1 MAFNQ
6 EQHYTACVRFNEKAI
21 IIQTM
26 SGNGMMAIDHMY
38 QPFILPLDVDDIALS
53 NALLQALSNSRTFTQ
68 GSDES
73 IDFFDLTKGE
83 DRYEN
88 WVSHLCQSLGYKT
101 KKSLLKNMMLCDV
114 YLFDSVINIY
124 PNRHVRLDAWDGLG
138 KDKAVT
144 LSLDSTP
151 DEIGKGLRLAMSYC
165 L

>member
-1 MAFNQ
+1 
-6 EQHYTACVRFNEKAI
+6 
-21 IIQTM
+21 
-26 SGNGMMAIDHMY
+26 
-38 QPFILPLDVDDIALS
+38 
-53 NALLQALSNSRTFTQ
+53 
-68 GSDES
+68 
-73 IDFFDLTKGE
+73 
-83 DRYEN
+83 
-88 WVSHLCQSLGYKT
+88 
-101 KKSLLKNMMLCDV
+101 MMLCDV